1 METNTYS
8 HKGFKFGILGI
19 GLILIIVILSL
30 LLNVL
35 KYNFISILIGLTVF
49 AIGIVSIIGFI
60 KSLKGIKE
68 PNTFKKI
75 IGIII
80 NFGLVTLFLLILI
93 ANGYDI
99 YKALIM

>member
-19 GLILIIVILSL
+19 GLLFIVVILSL

-35 KYNFISILIGLTVF
+35 KYDSISILIGLTVF
-49 AIGIVSIIGFI
+49 TMGIVSIIGII

-80 NFGLVTLFLLILI
+80 NFALVTLFLLSLFVN
-93 ANGYDI
+93 AYDI
-99 YKALIM
+99 YKTLIM